1 MSQLR
6 KVISPLNPLKGTLQI
21 THLQG
26 FPLQGARGYN
36 FLKSKSELFVLDLNA
51 LNYKNANLLS
61 FFYAKQYIKYFVF
74 LILAVLGYS
83 CEYYLGL
90 DQQPKFR
97 NQNIEEGLN
106 IFALLRPDSVEG
118 YNRSSVYVHKVLPVM
133 QTEGFNILQNTD
145 IRIEKI
151 INDEIVDAVSF
162 PLVASNA
169 VFTDISY
176 RPVSYFAPKEG
187 ERYRI
192 VCKHVDYPEATG
204 ETIIPS
210 QPEIKQNS
218 LKVSGRVVS
227 FTLSPDSLIGMIDIY
242 HVINNTHIPAARI
255 IPTTNEETDVEL
267 NLPLNPSGTKL
278 LLFAYDHN
286 MAVYIGNSNISLN
299 FNKFRTTISTLESG
313 FGVFGSMNF
322 REVDLE

>member
-1 MSQLR
+1 MSILR
-6 KVISPLNPLKGTLQI
+6 NVIAPLNPLP
-21 THLQG
+21 HLRVY
-26 FPLQGARGYN
+26 F
-36 FLKSKSELFVLDLNA
+36 
-51 LNYKNANLLS
+51 
-61 FFYAKQYIKYFVF
+61 KYFIF

-83 CEYYLGL
+83 CEYYLGM

-106 IFALLRPDSVEG
+106 VFALLRPDSIG
-118 YNRSSVYVHKVLPVM
+118 GFNRSSVYVHKVLPVM
-133 QTEGFNILQNTD
+133 QTEGFTILQNTD
-145 IRIEKI
+145 IKITKI
-151 INDEIVDAVSF
+151 INEEIKETVPF
-162 PLVASNA
+162 PLVPANA
-169 VFTDISY
+169 LFADTLY
-176 RPVSYFAPKEG
+176 RPVSYFAPQAG

-192 VCKHVDYPEATG
+192 VCKHENYPEATG
-204 ETIIPS
+204 ETIIPP

-218 LKVSGRVVS
+218 LTVSGRVVS

-242 HVINNTHIPAARI
+242 HLINNIHIPVSRI
-255 IPTTNEETDVEL
+255 IPSTIEETSVNL
-267 NLPLNPSGTKL
+267 NLPFNPSGTKL

-322 REVDLE
+322 REVELGKKFGKGQ